1 MKRHPRKPNF
11 LERNAFY
18 LMILGMITVYFIH
31 QDFRDRTSTPSGIEQ
46 VDPSILKQV
55 SISQTIKAMQD

>member
-18 LMILGMITVYFIH
+18 LMIAGMITVYFIH
-31 QDFRDRTSTPSGIEQ
+31 QDFRARTAAPSGIEK
-46 VDPSILKQV
+46 VNPSILKQV
-55 SISQTIKAMQD
+55 SIIRAMQD

>member
-18 LMILGMITVYFIH
+18 LMIAGMITVYFIH
-31 QDFRDRTSTPSGIEQ
+31 QDFRDRTAAPSGIEK
-46 VDPSILKQV
+46 VNPSILKQV
-55 SISQTIKAMQD
+55 SIIRAMQD